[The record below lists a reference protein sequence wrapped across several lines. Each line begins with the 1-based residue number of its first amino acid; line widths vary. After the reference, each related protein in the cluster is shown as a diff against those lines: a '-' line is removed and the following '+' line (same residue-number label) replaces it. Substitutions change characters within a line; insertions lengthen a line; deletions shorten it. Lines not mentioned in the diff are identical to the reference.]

1 MNRLPTP
8 MKNQIQPF
16 FGLLIGGVLLA
27 TSSPAQEGN
36 RPPPPGGPEGRG
48 NPSEMLKRADADGDG
63 KVSKE
68 EFVKARTAELDEAF
82 ARIDG
87 NADGFLDEAEAKAIA
102 ERMREAMARGPE
114 GMRRPD
120 GEGFRR
126 PEGPGRPEGEGGF
139 RRPPEGERPEGMR
152 RPPEGEGGF
161 RRPEG
166 GPPGGEGGFR
176 RPEGGPP
183 GGERGGFMAGEAFFR
198 MDTSGDGSL
207 SKEEFETG
215 MAKMREMMRGMGRG
229 EGPGQGF
236 RGPGGPGGGEGG
248 FRRPPSQ
255 GEGTGRAR
263 PELEG
268 GDAPKKE
275 EAPKPDAA

>member
-1 MNRLPTP
+1 
-8 MKNQIQPF
+8 MKTQF
-16 FGLLIGGVLLA
+16 HSLFGLLIGGTLLA
-27 TSSPAQEGN
+27 TSSSAQEGN

-48 NPSEMLKRADADGDG
+48 NPAEMIKRADSDGDG

-68 EFVKARTAELDEAF
+68 EFVKARSAELNEAF

-87 NADGFLDEAEAKAIA
+87 NADGFLDEAEAKVIA
-102 ERMREAMARGPE
+102 ERMREAMARGGE

-120 GEGFRR
+120 GEGMRR

-166 GPPGGEGGFR
+166 GPPGGE
-176 RPEGGPP
+176 
-183 GGERGGFMAGEAFFR
+183 RGGYMAGEAFSR
-198 MDTSGDGSL
+198 LDADGNGSL
-207 SKEEFETG
+207 SKDEFETG
-215 MAKMREMMRGMGRG
+215 MARMREMMRGMGRG
-229 EGPGQGF
+229 EGPGAGF
-236 RGPGGPGGGEGG
+236 RGPGGPGGPGGAEGG

-255 GEGTGRAR
+255 GEGSGRAR

-268 GDAPKKE
+268 GEAPKKE
-275 EAPKPDAA
+275 EAPKSDAD